1 MQNMLFYI
9 RKGNKTGVK
18 NTKMK
23 HVVLNLILSAKAAK
37 IIDSFA
43 SLMKLRIVFY
53 SLDGKVIKQ
62 SRNEGNS
69 PYCRLMQD
77 EIFGIERCL
86 RLDETKH
93 RECRESQ
100 KIITYKCHAGLT
112 EVVAP
117 LVIYG
122 DVVGYIICGQFRMS
136 DAIPCFI
143 KDEKLKQLYFNQQKL
158 DYEALDNILEM
169 MKMLMEYITEK
180 ELIATEIDYRMM
192 KIKNYIDTHYQEEIS
207 LNTLARYMC
216 CSESTLSHYLQNHD
230 TTLKYLIRD
239 RRISAAE
246 ELMKNNADLT
256 FSEIA
261 TMVGYND
268 SHYFSRI
275 YHKHRGI
282 TLSEKKSR
290 FYNKKKIKKS

>member
-1 MQNMLFYI
+1 M
-9 RKGNKTGVK
+9 K
-18 NTKMK
+18 N
-23 HVVLNLILSAKAAK
+23 VVLNLILSAKAAK

-77 EIFGIERCL
+77 EIFGIEHCL

-122 DVVGYIICGQFRMS
+122 DVVGYVICGQFRLS
-136 DAIPCFI
+136 DAIPPFI
-143 KDEKLKQLYFNQQKL
+143 KDENLKQLYLNQQKL

-180 ELIATEIDYRMM
+180 ELISTEIDYRMV

-207 LNTLARYMC
+207 LNNLARYMC
-216 CSESTLSHYLQNHD
+216 CSESTLSHYLQQND
-230 TTLKYLIRD
+230 TNLKYLIREK
-239 RRISAAE
+239 RISAAE
-246 ELMKNNADLT
+246 ELMKHDANLS

-261 TMVGYND
+261 SMVGYND

-275 YHKHRGI
+275 YRKHRGL
-282 TLSEKKSR
+282 TLSEKKSTL
-290 FYNKKKIKKS
+290 YNAKDDKNDKK

>member
-1 MQNMLFYI
+1 M
-9 RKGNKTGVK
+9 K
-18 NTKMK
+18 NIA
-23 HVVLNLILSAKAAK
+23 LNLILSAKAAK
-37 IIDSFA
+37 IIDNFA
-43 SLMKLRIVFY
+43 FLMKLRIVFY

-69 PYCRLMQD
+69 PYCRLMQE
-77 EIFGIERCL
+77 EIFGIEGCL
-86 RLDETKH
+86 KLDENKF
-93 RECRESQ
+93 RECRE
-100 KIITYKCHAGLT
+100 KCKVITYNCHAGLT

-122 DVVGYIICGQFRMS
+122 NVAGYVILGQFRMS
-136 DAIPCFI
+136 DNIPSFI
-143 KDEKLKQLYFNQQKL
+143 KDNELKQLYLNQKKL
-158 DYEALDNILEM
+158 NFEELDNIIEIL
-169 MKMLMEYITEK
+169 KMLLEYMAEK
-180 ELIATEIDYRMM
+180 ELISTETDHRML
-192 KIKNYIDTHYQEEIS
+192 KIKNYIDSHYQQEIS
-207 LNTLARYMC
+207 LKSLAKFLC

-246 ELMKNNADLT
+246 ELMKNNADLN

-261 TMVGYND
+261 AMVGYND

-290 FYNKKKIKKS
+290 IYNAKETQKS

>member
-1 MQNMLFYI
+1 
-9 RKGNKTGVK
+9 
-18 NTKMK
+18 MK

-86 RLDETKH
+86 KLDETKH

-143 KDEKLKQLYFNQQKL
+143 KDEKLKQLYLNQQKL